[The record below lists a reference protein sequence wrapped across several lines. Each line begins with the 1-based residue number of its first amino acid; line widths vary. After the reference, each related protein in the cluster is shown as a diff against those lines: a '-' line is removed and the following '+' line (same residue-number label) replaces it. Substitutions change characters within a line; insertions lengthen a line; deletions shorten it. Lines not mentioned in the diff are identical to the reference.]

1 MNDLNDFEK
10 AVKSLLDKRAE
21 TDGLFRT
28 TYAKPNKN
36 IQECC
41 QYIFGVVYERSKN
54 APRTNYG
61 GHSGYSAAVSDEEV
75 LGMAVHYYD
84 EDDIKIPGVSASVTT
99 SVTSK
104 SSAKGK
110 SKGAKGKN
118 QPVSPSSSTQTEV
131 AMGGV
136 SAISATPTA
145 KTLSFEMDG
154 DKVAVR
160 GTLTSSQRG
169 ELLKA
174 GAKYDLAKR
183 CFYVSLDQIQLVM
196 NIVNGDVK

>member
-21 TDGLFRT
+21 TDSLFRT

-36 IQECC
+36 IRECC
-41 QYIFGVVYERSKN
+41 QYIFGTVYERAKN
-54 APRTNYG
+54 QHCSYG
-61 GHSGYSAAVSDEEV
+61 GRSGCSAAVSDEEV
-75 LGMAVHYYD
+75 VGMAVHYYD
-84 EDDIKIPGVSASVTT
+84 EDDIKIPGVSASVST
-99 SVTSK
+99 SVASNPSTK
-104 SSAKGK
+104 STGTKRKAKSA
-110 SKGAKGKN
+110 
-118 QPVSPSSSTQTEV
+118 SSV
-131 AMGGV
+131 APAPTAVAASSDGV
-136 SAISATPTA
+136 SAISAEPTT
-145 KTLSFEMDG
+145 KTLSFNMDG

-174 GAKYDLAKR
+174 GAKYDLQKR